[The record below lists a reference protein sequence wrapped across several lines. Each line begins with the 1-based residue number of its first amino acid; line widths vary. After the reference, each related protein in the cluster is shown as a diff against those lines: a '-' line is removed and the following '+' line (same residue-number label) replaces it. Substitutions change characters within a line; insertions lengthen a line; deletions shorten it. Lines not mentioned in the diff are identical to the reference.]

1 MHAHT
6 GTAIVRLRWIMLLFL
21 AHLVWSGPMPAWALI
36 GPAEGKV
43 TGDADYGV
51 LPLLFI
57 PNQGQFDS
65 RVVYAVQGRD
75 KSIFFTE
82 QGLTVVLTDKP
93 VAASARKDDRL
104 RRIGSPEPVA
114 YTPKK
119 RWALKLDFVDANPQ
133 ARPETLEPAETLVSY
148 FKGRPEEWRT
158 GLRASRRIIYRD
170 LWPGIDLI
178 YSGTVN
184 RLKYD
189 FIVRPGADPNR
200 IRLAWRGADSVQV
213 TEEGQLAVF
222 TPLGT
227 LRDEMPK
234 AWQEEKGRRESVTVA
249 YGLQAPAGV
258 QVASLATNG
267 LLAGTNPHERAH
279 IVGFT
284 VGDYDR
290 SRALVLDPEMLVYCG
305 FIGGSASEYGAAIA
319 VDSNGSAYVTGE
331 TSSPQA
337 SFPETV
343 GPDLTYNGGE
353 DDAFVAKLRADGTGL
368 VYCGFIGGTGRDP
381 GYAIAVDNGGNAY
394 ITGSTYST
402 DGSFPVTGGLDPTH
416 NGGNDAFVA
425 KVRADGTSLVYC
437 GFIGGKAPDYG
448 FGIAV
453 DSGGNAY
460 VAGSTDSAD
469 GSFPV
474 IGGLDS
480 THNGGT
486 RDAFV
491 VKVRADGTSLI
502 YCGFIGGTGYDQGN
516 GIAVDSSGSAYVT
529 GSTDSSAGGAGA
541 LGFPVTIGPDLTQ
554 NGSNDA
560 FVAKVR
566 ADGTGL
572 VYCGFIGGTGI
583 DGGQGVAVDS
593 DRNAYV
599 TGYTTSTA
607 TSFPETVGPD
617 LSHNG
622 DFDAFVAK
630 VRADGTALTYC
641 GFIGG
646 SGEEFGP
653 SSGIAVD
660 SSGNAYVTGHTTSTE
675 TSFPVIVGPDL
686 SYNGGERD
694 AFVAK
699 VQTDGKGLAYC
710 GYIGGAGGE
719 GGTGIAVDRAG
730 DAYVTGWTVS
740 TETSFPVTV
749 GPDVSANGGGDA
761 FVAKVTTQEFPWPIF
776 LPAILEGGKKE

>member
-133 ARPETLEPAETLVSY
+133 ARPETLEPADTLISY

-158 GLRASRRIIYRD
+158 GLRASRRIIYRN

-189 FIVRPGADPNR
+189 FIVHPGADPDR

-234 AWQEEKGRRESVTVA
+234 AWQEDKGRRESVTVA

-607 TSFPETVGPD
+607 TSFPETVGSD

>member
-43 TGDADYGV
+43 TGDADYGA

-158 GLRASRRIIYRD
+158 GLRASRRIIYRN

-234 AWQEEKGRRESVTVA
+234 AWQEDKGRRESVTVA

-381 GYAIAVDNGGNAY
+381 GYAIAVDSGGNAY

>member
-43 TGDADYGV
+43 TGDADYGA

-133 ARPETLEPAETLVSY
+133 ARPETLEPADTLISY

-158 GLRASRRIIYRD
+158 GLRASRRIIYRN

-234 AWQEEKGRRESVTVA
+234 AWQEDKGRRESVTVA

>member
-43 TGDADYGV
+43 TGDADYGA

-133 ARPETLEPAETLVSY
+133 ARPETLEPADTLISY

-381 GYAIAVDNGGNAY
+381 GYAIAVDSGGNAY

-607 TSFPETVGPD
+607 TSFPETVGSD

>member
-43 TGDADYGV
+43 TGDADYGS

-158 GLRASRRIIYRD
+158 GLRASRRIIYRN

-189 FIVRPGADPNR
+189 FIVHPGADPDR

-234 AWQEEKGRRESVTVA
+234 AWQEDKGRRESVTVA

-305 FIGGSASEYGAAIA
+305 FIGG
-319 VDSNGSAYVTGE
+319 
-331 TSSPQA
+331 
-337 SFPETV
+337 
-343 GPDLTYNGGE
+343 
-353 DDAFVAKLRADGTGL
+353 
-368 VYCGFIGGTGRDP
+368 TGRDP
-381 GYAIAVDNGGNAY
+381 GYAIAVDSGGNAY

>member
-43 TGDADYGV
+43 TGDADYGA

-133 ARPETLEPAETLVSY
+133 ARPETLEPADTLISY

-381 GYAIAVDNGGNAY
+381 GYAIAVDSGGNAY

>member
-1 MHAHT
+1 M
-6 GTAIVRLRWIMLLFL
+6 
-21 AHLVWSGPMPAWALI
+21 
-36 GPAEGKV
+36 
-43 TGDADYGV
+43 
-51 LPLLFI
+51 
-57 PNQGQFDS
+57 
-65 RVVYAVQGRD
+65 
-75 KSIFFTE
+75 
-82 QGLTVVLTDKP
+82 
-93 VAASARKDDRL
+93 
-104 RRIGSPEPVA
+104 
-114 YTPKK
+114 
-119 RWALKLDFVDANPQ
+119 
-133 ARPETLEPAETLVSY
+133 
-148 FKGRPEEWRT
+148 
-158 GLRASRRIIYRD
+158 
-170 LWPGIDLI
+170 
-178 YSGTVN
+178 
-184 RLKYD
+184 
-189 FIVRPGADPNR
+189 
-200 IRLAWRGADSVQV
+200 
-213 TEEGQLAVF
+213 AVF

-368 VYCGFIGGTGRDP
+368 FYCGFIGGTGRDP
-381 GYAIAVDNGGNAY
+381 GYAIAVDSGGNAY

-486 RDAFV
+486 R
-491 VKVRADGTSLI
+491 
-502 YCGFIGGTGYDQGN
+502 
-516 GIAVDSSGSAYVT
+516 
-529 GSTDSSAGGAGA
+529 
-541 LGFPVTIGPDLTQ
+541 
-554 NGSNDA
+554 DA

-761 FVAKVTTQEFPWPIF
+761 FVAKVTTQEFPWPIV

>member
-43 TGDADYGV
+43 TGDADYGA

-133 ARPETLEPAETLVSY
+133 ARPETLEPADTLISY

-158 GLRASRRIIYRD
+158 GLRASRRIIYRN

-189 FIVRPGADPNR
+189 FIVHPGADPDR

-234 AWQEEKGRRESVTVA
+234 AWQEDKGRRESVTVA
-249 YGLQAPAGV
+249 YGLRGPAGV

-368 VYCGFIGGTGRDP
+368 FYCGFIGGTGRDP

-622 DFDAFVAK
+622 DFDACVAK

>member
-43 TGDADYGV
+43 TGDADYGA

-158 GLRASRRIIYRD
+158 GLRASRRIIYRN

-189 FIVRPGADPNR
+189 FIVHPGADPDR

-234 AWQEEKGRRESVTVA
+234 AWQEDKGRRESVTVA

>member
-43 TGDADYGV
+43 TGDADYGA

-133 ARPETLEPAETLVSY
+133 ARPETLEPADTLISY

-189 FIVRPGADPNR
+189 FIVHPGADPDR

-491 VKVRADGTSLI
+491 AKVRADGTSLI

>member
-213 TEEGQLAVF
+213 TEEGQLAVA

-234 AWQEEKGRRESVTVA
+234 AWQEDKGRRESVTVA

-491 VKVRADGTSLI
+491 AKVRADGTSLI

>member
-43 TGDADYGV
+43 TGDADYGA

-133 ARPETLEPAETLVSY
+133 ARPETLEPADTLISY

-491 VKVRADGTSLI
+491 AKVRADGTSLI

>member
-43 TGDADYGV
+43 TGDADYGA

>member
-43 TGDADYGV
+43 TGDADYGA

-158 GLRASRRIIYRD
+158 GLRASRRIIYRN

-189 FIVRPGADPNR
+189 FIVHPGADPDR

-234 AWQEEKGRRESVTVA
+234 AWQEDKGRRESVTVA

-491 VKVRADGTSLI
+491 AKVRADGTSLI

>member
-43 TGDADYGV
+43 TGDADYGA

-133 ARPETLEPAETLVSY
+133 ARPETLEPADTLISY

-158 GLRASRRIIYRD
+158 GLRASRRIIYRN

-189 FIVRPGADPNR
+189 FIVHPGADPDR

-234 AWQEEKGRRESVTVA
+234 AWQEDKGRRESVTVA

-491 VKVRADGTSLI
+491 AKVRADGTSLI

>member
-234 AWQEEKGRRESVTVA
+234 AWQEDKGRRESVTVA

>member
-133 ARPETLEPAETLVSY
+133 ARPETLEPADTLISY

-158 GLRASRRIIYRD
+158 GLRASRRIIYRN

-189 FIVRPGADPNR
+189 FIVHPGADPDR

-234 AWQEEKGRRESVTVA
+234 AWQEDKGRRESVTVA

-368 VYCGFIGGTGRDP
+368 FYCGFIGGTGRDP

>member
-21 AHLVWSGPMPAWALI
+21 AHLVWPGPMPAWALI

-43 TGDADYGV
+43 TGDADYGA

-133 ARPETLEPAETLVSY
+133 ARPETLEPADTLISY

-158 GLRASRRIIYRD
+158 GLRASRRIIYRN

-189 FIVRPGADPNR
+189 FIVHPGADPDR

-234 AWQEEKGRRESVTVA
+234 AWQEDKGRRESVTVA

-491 VKVRADGTSLI
+491 AKVRADGTSLI

>member
-43 TGDADYGV
+43 TGDADYGA

-133 ARPETLEPAETLVSY
+133 ARPETLEPADTLISY

-234 AWQEEKGRRESVTVA
+234 AWQEDKGRRESVTVA

-381 GYAIAVDNGGNAY
+381 GYAIAVDSGGNAY

-491 VKVRADGTSLI
+491 AKVRADGTSLI

-560 FVAKVR
+560 FVAKMR

-607 TSFPETVGPD
+607 TSFPETVGSD

>member
-1 MHAHT
+1 M
-6 GTAIVRLRWIMLLFL
+6 
-21 AHLVWSGPMPAWALI
+21 
-36 GPAEGKV
+36 
-43 TGDADYGV
+43 
-51 LPLLFI
+51 
-57 PNQGQFDS
+57 
-65 RVVYAVQGRD
+65 
-75 KSIFFTE
+75 
-82 QGLTVVLTDKP
+82 
-93 VAASARKDDRL
+93 
-104 RRIGSPEPVA
+104 
-114 YTPKK
+114 
-119 RWALKLDFVDANPQ
+119 
-133 ARPETLEPAETLVSY
+133 
-148 FKGRPEEWRT
+148 
-158 GLRASRRIIYRD
+158 
-170 LWPGIDLI
+170 
-178 YSGTVN
+178 
-184 RLKYD
+184 
-189 FIVRPGADPNR
+189 
-200 IRLAWRGADSVQV
+200 
-213 TEEGQLAVF
+213 
-222 TPLGT
+222 
-227 LRDEMPK
+227 
-234 AWQEEKGRRESVTVA
+234 
-249 YGLQAPAGV
+249 
-258 QVASLATNG
+258 
-267 LLAGTNPHERAH
+267 
-279 IVGFT
+279 
-284 VGDYDR
+284 
-290 SRALVLDPEMLVYCG
+290 
-305 FIGGSASEYGAAIA
+305 
-319 VDSNGSAYVTGE
+319 
-331 TSSPQA
+331 
-337 SFPETV
+337 
-343 GPDLTYNGGE
+343 
-353 DDAFVAKLRADGTGL
+353 
-368 VYCGFIGGTGRDP
+368 
-381 GYAIAVDNGGNAY
+381 
-394 ITGSTYST
+394 
-402 DGSFPVTGGLDPTH
+402 TGGLDPTH

-686 SYNGGERD
+686 VLIY
-694 AFVAK
+694 K
-699 VQTDGKGLAYC
+699 
-710 GYIGGAGGE
+710 
-719 GGTGIAVDRAG
+719 
-730 DAYVTGWTVS
+730 
-740 TETSFPVTV
+740 
-749 GPDVSANGGGDA
+749 
-761 FVAKVTTQEFPWPIF
+761 
-776 LPAILEGGKKE
+776 

>member
-1 MHAHT
+1 M
-6 GTAIVRLRWIMLLFL
+6 
-21 AHLVWSGPMPAWALI
+21 
-36 GPAEGKV
+36 
-43 TGDADYGV
+43 
-51 LPLLFI
+51 
-57 PNQGQFDS
+57 
-65 RVVYAVQGRD
+65 
-75 KSIFFTE
+75 
-82 QGLTVVLTDKP
+82 
-93 VAASARKDDRL
+93 
-104 RRIGSPEPVA
+104 
-114 YTPKK
+114 
-119 RWALKLDFVDANPQ
+119 
-133 ARPETLEPAETLVSY
+133 
-148 FKGRPEEWRT
+148 
-158 GLRASRRIIYRD
+158 
-170 LWPGIDLI
+170 
-178 YSGTVN
+178 
-184 RLKYD
+184 
-189 FIVRPGADPNR
+189 
-200 IRLAWRGADSVQV
+200 
-213 TEEGQLAVF
+213 
-222 TPLGT
+222 
-227 LRDEMPK
+227 
-234 AWQEEKGRRESVTVA
+234 
-249 YGLQAPAGV
+249 
-258 QVASLATNG
+258 
-267 LLAGTNPHERAH
+267 
-279 IVGFT
+279 
-284 VGDYDR
+284 
-290 SRALVLDPEMLVYCG
+290 
-305 FIGGSASEYGAAIA
+305 
-319 VDSNGSAYVTGE
+319 
-331 TSSPQA
+331 
-337 SFPETV
+337 
-343 GPDLTYNGGE
+343 
-353 DDAFVAKLRADGTGL
+353 
-368 VYCGFIGGTGRDP
+368 
-381 GYAIAVDNGGNAY
+381 
-394 ITGSTYST
+394 
-402 DGSFPVTGGLDPTH
+402 TGGLDPTH

>member
-43 TGDADYGV
+43 TGDADYGA

-133 ARPETLEPAETLVSY
+133 ARPETLEPADTLISY

-368 VYCGFIGGTGRDP
+368 FYCGFIGGTGRDP
-381 GYAIAVDNGGNAY
+381 GYAIAVDSGGNAY

-491 VKVRADGTSLI
+491 AKVRADRTSLI

>member
-43 TGDADYGV
+43 TGDADYGA

-158 GLRASRRIIYRD
+158 GLRASRRIIYRN

-234 AWQEEKGRRESVTVA
+234 AWQEDKGRRESVTVA

-491 VKVRADGTSLI
+491 AKVRADGTSLI

>member
-43 TGDADYGV
+43 TGDADYGA

-158 GLRASRRIIYRD
+158 GLRASRRIIYRN

-234 AWQEEKGRRESVTVA
+234 AWQEDKGRRESVTVA

-368 VYCGFIGGTGRDP
+368 FYCGFIGGTGRDP
-381 GYAIAVDNGGNAY
+381 GYAIAVDSGGNAY

-491 VKVRADGTSLI
+491 AKVRADGTSLI

>member
-43 TGDADYGV
+43 TGDADYGA

-158 GLRASRRIIYRD
+158 GLRASRRIIYRN

-234 AWQEEKGRRESVTVA
+234 AWQEDKGRRESVTVA